1 MAITVCEALKK
12 IRLALGSGAVT
23 PEALAQDIYAG
34 LSMRQNHKAGFLSDP
49 EPTWASLPSN
59 YKHLLI
65 TVCQDLLSN
74 DAGAEISAILDEVN
88 DSLPEIYRA

>member
-12 IRLALGSGAVT
+12 IRLALGGGAVT

-34 LSMRQNHKAGFLSDP
+34 LALRQNHPGGFLSDP
-49 EPTWASLPSN
+49 APTWANLPSN

-65 TVCQDLLSN
+65 TVCEDVLSN
-74 DAGAEISAILDEVN
+74 DASAEIRAILDEVN